1 MKKLFLIFVITF
13 IGCNKPD
20 SEVIATEKEAESKSV
35 LKSRL
40 INQNPLPNQYFWAFN
55 NLAGWENASQGMG
68 SVINYSIVNFQGPG
82 KLKIFTNPNATD
94 RPKIKTIQ
102 RFTVGTYTWKV
113 YAGQMGVGD
122 RTSIGAFLYKSDNH
136 ELDFE
141 IGYGTQVVR
150 NQLNAVADDLIV
162 YATSQ
167 NYPFLSNQTKIKRN
181 LWYNLSITL
190 GLDDNYKY
198 TAVWK
203 INNLI
208 VQSTNLGYGPDDI
221 DFSIYCSLENLTFIG
236 DQTSTQINTTYFD
249 EVRFVPE
256 LY

>member
-1 MKKLFLIFVITF
+1 MKKLLLILCLTF

-20 SEVIATEKEAESKSV
+20 SEAFV
-35 LKSRL
+35 LENETKTTPKSRL
-40 INQNPLPNQYFWAFN
+40 INQNPYPNQYHWNFFN
-55 NLAGWENASQGMG
+55 LSGWENASQGMG
-68 SVINYSIVNFQGPG
+68 SVLNYSIVNFQGLG
-82 KLKIFTNPNATD
+82 KLKIFTNPNTTD

-102 RFTVGTYTWKV
+102 RFTIGEYSWKV
-113 YAGQMGVGD
+113 YANQMGVGD
-122 RTSIGAFLYKSDNH
+122 RTSIGAFLYKSDDH

-141 IGYGTQVVR
+141 IGYGTQIIR

-162 YATSQ
+162 YTTSQ

-190 GLDDNYKY
+190 GLDSNDKY

-203 INNLI
+203 INNLT
-208 VQSTNLGYGPDDI
+208 VQSTTLGYGPADV
-221 DFSIYCSLENLTFIG
+221 DFSIYCSLENLNFIG
-236 DQTSTQINTTYFD
+236 DHTSTGINTTYFD
-249 EVRFVPE
+249 WVSFVPE